1 MSLRI
6 LLWYWGRRGGGAQFT
21 LGLAR
26 ALARRDDVALSLAL
40 SAQGELTPAFR
51 ELGVPISL
59 TETYRDLP
67 GFLAATPRIPLVARA
82 LRRQAA
88 SCDAVVSAMTHLWTP
103 LVAPGLART
112 GAAFVP
118 VVHDA
123 SPHAG
128 DFGWAWG
135 WRLGRE
141 LAAARAAVAL
151 SDAVAHDLARRAPAL
166 PQIRMTLPAL
176 LSSTAPRVPGEG
188 RLLFFG
194 RFRAYKGLDLLR
206 DAFVLLRQRYPS
218 ATLRVVGEGDAA
230 GLAPGLDRL
239 PGVTVEPRWVPETEL
254 PTLLAAA
261 DLVVLPYREATQSG
275 IVPQALAM
283 GVPVVA
289 TPVGG
294 LTEQLA
300 AGGGLIARE
309 ASAPAFAEAVAAA
322 LEPATLEALRSAA
335 LRAAEQAGDWDRP
348 AEALVAGLRRVIGG

>member
-1 MSLRI
+1 MRLRL

-40 SAQGELTPAFR
+40 SAQAELLPAFHK
-51 ELGVPISL
+51 LGLPIRL
-59 TETYRDLP
+59 TETYRTLP
-67 GFLAATPRIPLVARA
+67 GFLAAAPRIPFAARA
-82 LRRQAA
+82 LRAQAEA
-88 SCDAVVSAMTHLWTP
+88 CDAVVSAMTHLWTP

-123 SPHAG
+123 SPHPG
-128 DFGWAWG
+128 DFGLGWS
-135 WRLGRE
+135 WRLNRE
-141 LAAARAAVAL
+141 LAAAHAAVAL
-151 SDAVAHDLARRAPAL
+151 SDAVARDLAARAPAL

-176 LSSTAPRVPGEG
+176 LAGDAPRVPGEA

-194 RFRAYKGLDLLR
+194 RLRAYKGLDLLR
-206 DAFVLLRQRYPS
+206 DAFGLLRARCPR
-218 ATLRVVGEGDAA
+218 ATLRVVGEGDART
-230 GLAPGLDRL
+230 LAPGLETL
-239 PGVTVEPRWVPETEL
+239 PGVTVEPRWVGETEI
-254 PTLLAAA
+254 PGLLAEA
-261 DLVVLPYREATQSG
+261 DIVVLPYREATQSG

-309 ASAPAFAEAVAAA
+309 ASAAA
-322 LEPATLEALRSAA
+322 LAETMEAALDPATLEALRGAA
-335 LRAAEQAGDWDRP
+335 RRAGAEACDWDGP
-348 AEALVAGLRRVIGG
+348 ADALVAGLRRTLGR

>member
-40 SAQGELTPAFR
+40 SAQGELAPAFHD
-51 ELGVPISL
+51 LGVPVSL
-59 TETYRDLP
+59 TDTYRDLA
-67 GFLAATPRIPLVARA
+67 GFLAATPRIPFAARA

-88 SCDAVVSAMTHLWTP
+88 GCDAVVSAMTHLWTP
-103 LVAPGLART
+103 LVAPGLARA

-128 DFGWAWG
+128 DFGWAWN

-151 SDAVAHDLARRAPAL
+151 SDAVARDLSARAPGL

-176 LSSTAPRVPGEG
+176 LSERLPRVPGEG

-194 RFRAYKGLDLLR
+194 RLRAYKGLDLLR
-206 DAFVLLRQRYPS
+206 DAFDQVRLRHPT
-218 ATLRVVGEGDAA
+218 ATLRVVGEGDV
-230 GLAPGLDRL
+230 GSLAPGLDRL
-239 PGVTVEPRWVPETEL
+239 PGVTVEPRWVPETEV
-254 PTLLAAA
+254 PALLAQA

-300 AGGGLIARE
+300 AGGGLIARD
-309 ASAPAFAEAVAAA
+309 ASAPALADALAAA
-322 LEPATLEALRSAA
+322 LEPRRLEALRGAVA
-335 LRAAEQAGDWDRP
+335 QAAELVNDWDTP
-348 AEALVAGLRRVIGG
+348 AASLVAGLRGVVGR